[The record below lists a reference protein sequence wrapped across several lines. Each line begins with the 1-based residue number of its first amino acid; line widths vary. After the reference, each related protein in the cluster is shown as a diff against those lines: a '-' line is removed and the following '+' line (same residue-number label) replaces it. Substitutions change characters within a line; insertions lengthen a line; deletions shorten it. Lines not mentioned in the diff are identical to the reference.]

1 MAVLPNVRL
10 AYDCIIKR
18 WHVNIS
24 NAHSLHLHIIAAKKD
39 CQNLNHQSLPMSFN
53 AVASIYQSMS
63 QPYKSMMSLIPLQ
76 TYATSHQAGPHQ
88 AVGHSSQ
95 GSWAPT
101 RSQCIRIDATLFYLL
116 QGVSTDSEAMRIME
130 WRFLAVFRAQE
141 ACPNSNVI
149 HSGQSG
155 RTWNG
160 IHTRHLVIGRSTHMG
175 VAKGH
180 PLNQRGKEQMAA
192 VSLSS
197 PLLIEWGT
205 RFNSHSLVASCR
217 HTPMTRFSAH
227 LLPFTLS
234 LNLTV
239 TTRRIGSGSDSRLH
253 SIGLPPPLLHYL
265 SQYHT

>member
-24 NAHSLHLHIIAAKKD
+24 NAHSLLHLHIIAAKKIARTSII
-39 CQNLNHQSLPMSFN
+39 NLFPCHLMPSR
-53 AVASIYQSMS
+53 ASTNRCLSHISRWCVWYLSRLTRLLTK
-63 QPYKSMMSLIPLQ
+63 PVLIKRLATVVKEAELLQ
-76 TYATSHQAGPHQ
+76 
-88 AVGHSSQ
+88 GHS
-95 GSWAPT
+95 
-101 RSQCIRIDATLFYLL
+101 IRIDATLFYLL
-116 QGVSTDSEAMRIME
+116 QGVSIDSEAMRIME

-160 IHTRHLVIGRSTHMG
+160 IHTRHLVIGRSTYMG

-180 PLNQRGKEQMAA
+180 SLNQRGKEQMAA
-192 VSLSS
+192 VSPSS